1 MWKSLNSTTKLCTCD
16 FNALFMNIE
25 LNVCLILHTRWNIYL
40 KAETACFTYKHV
52 TSLIFILLL
61 LPIHTLT
68 HPIPSRSELGSR
80 IPPYLSYLSNLSNHT
95 LAFLPFPLHRCLVY
109 DGEILNYHTLHCG
122 PGVGGEFT
130 PHIITS
136 GNPHD
141 PGFGPEAKSPRG
153 EITHHLATLLSPF
166 WYAVMPL
173 PTRYGMIW

>member
-1 MWKSLNSTTKLCTCD
+1 MYPTC
-16 FNALFMNIE
+16 
-25 LNVCLILHTRWNIYL
+25 V
-40 KAETACFTYKHV
+40 
-52 TSLIFILLL
+52 S
-61 LPIHTLT
+61 
-68 HPIPSRSELGSR
+68 
-80 IPPYLSYLSNLSNHT
+80 SNHC
-95 LAFLPFPLHRCLVY
+95 AFSKSWLNKLWNEDALDNFLRHYLTNQSPHLLNNPLLQNTPLHLHFALHRCLVY